1 MNGTQLNRNAQNLT
15 GQFLLFSRVLR
26 MTRSARSPM
35 QASAAGAHQSTIRNR
50 SSPTATSV
58 TSTAICSYFFLKMLK
73 FANTLT

>member
-15 GQFLLFSRVLR
+15 GQFLLFRQVLR
-26 MTRSARSPM
+26 MIRSARSPM
-35 QASAAGAHQSTIRNR
+35 QASVTGAHHSTIRNC

-58 TSTAICSYFFLKMLK
+58 TSTAIYSYFFLKMLK